1 MRDMIVAIVFRKVT
15 WREKEKREVGEKE
28 TQWTEKLETSR
39 KHTVTVYSDPTI
51 NYDPNLKLVST
62 FDCCCSLRKKQ
73 YRASVYVHV
82 AYMDTQMPTQK
93 ERDKDLARTSSDKSQ
108 F

>member
-62 FDCCCSLRKKQ
+62 FYRCCSLSEAVQ
-73 YRASVYVHV
+73 VYVHV
-82 AYMDTQMPTQK
+82 AYMDRQMPTQK